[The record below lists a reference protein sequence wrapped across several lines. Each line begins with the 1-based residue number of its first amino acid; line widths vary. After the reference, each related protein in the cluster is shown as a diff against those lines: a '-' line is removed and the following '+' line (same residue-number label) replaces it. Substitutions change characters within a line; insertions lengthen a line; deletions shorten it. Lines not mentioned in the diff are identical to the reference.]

1 MKNESIGET
10 IVSIFRND
18 WNLDDDEKDECNKIS
33 NGTRRNERCKVTK
46 QVNSQNLD
54 WKYVNCL
61 IDFADTIINKEPL
74 IKRLFDVKD
83 KYGACKKELND
94 YKAYFDIEVQKKV
107 NEVLKDKVN
116 EKENEKIKQLQE
128 EIETLRNVNRN
139 TREKLDRKYNEF
151 EEFKKSAKEDIEQ
164 ERQKFDEYVTAT
176 KNLKKSASTS
186 SLSSNEGDGKYK
198 KKYKSLKKD
207 YEKLQ
212 LDNLK
217 LKQKLNNNNDTSDD
231 DTSSDDD

>member
-18 WNLDDDEKDECNKIS
+18 WNLEDEEKDECNKIS

-61 IDFADTIINKEPL
+61 ICFADTIINKEPL

-83 KYGACKKELND
+83 KYGVCKKELND

-116 EKENEKIKQLQE
+116 EQENETIKQLQE
-128 EIETLRNVNRN
+128 EIETLRNINRN

-151 EEFKKSAKEDIEQ
+151 EEFKKSTKVDIEQ
-164 ERQKFDEYVTAT
+164 ERQKFDEYVTAI
-176 KNLKKSASTS
+176 KNLKKSGSTS
-186 SLSSNEGDGKYK
+186 SLSSNEGDSKYK

-212 LDNLK
+212 MKHLK
-217 LKQKLNNNNDTSDD
+217 LKEKLDDNDDTSDD
-231 DTSSDDD
+231 ETSDDD